1 MPFHALAW
9 VQGSGASAQKGW
21 VEGRPRGMKQRVVI
35 AIALACR
42 SAKKHI
48 PGLEGFHFHMMWFD
62 KRENTFRHFTHYK
75 LNGWFTT
82 LWFKG
87 TVEEV
92 KRKHLEKWCRDKGVK
107 IKV

>member
-1 MPFHALAW
+1 MKYFWSNCVIEALKEKFKDL
-9 VQGSGASAQKGW
+9 SGVKLLPIW
-21 VEGRPRGMKQRVVI
+21 
-35 AIALACR
+35 
-42 SAKKHI
+42 H
-48 PGLEGFHFHMMWFD
+48 GFHFHMMWFD
-62 KRENTFRHFTHYK
+62 KRKNTFRHFTHYK

-107 IKV
+107 VRIP